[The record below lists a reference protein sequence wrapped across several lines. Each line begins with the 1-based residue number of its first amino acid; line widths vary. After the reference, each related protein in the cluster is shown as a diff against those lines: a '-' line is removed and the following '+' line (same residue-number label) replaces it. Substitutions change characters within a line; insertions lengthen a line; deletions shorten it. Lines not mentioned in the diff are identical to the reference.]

1 MTLSLGKTDGV
12 DDGAAISTDK
22 GIFDGKELGLNDGV
36 ELGIIEGVIDSN
48 ISMHKT
54 F

>member
-1 MTLSLGKTDGV
+1 MDGV
-12 DDGAAISTDK
+12 DDSTALSTDN
-22 GIFDGKELGLNDGV
+22 GIFDGKEFGLNDDV